1 MAPVINGM
9 WKHHEA
15 IDGTYSFSDLLD
27 AHEIMMV
34 KYENEKRAMDAMQ
47 REV

>member
-9 WKHHEA
+9 WKQHETF
-15 IDGTYSFSDLLD
+15 DGTYSFIDLLD
-27 AHEIMMV
+27 AHEIMAV
-34 KYENEKRAMDAMQ
+34 KHENQKRAMDAMQ